1 MLVYKNNV
9 NLNEGMIVAVVIAI
23 LSNCKLTPPPPQKKK
38 NHGLCVIAAV
48 VFSN

>member
-23 LSNCKLTPPPPQKKK
+23 LSDCKLTPPPPKK

>member
-23 LSNCKLTPPPPQKKK
+23 LSNCKLTPKQKQKPWP
-38 NHGLCVIAAV
+38 LRYRCSA
-48 VFSN
+48 FSN